1 MPASAL
7 KNEVASMLKSKRA
20 HKIGKVNT
28 EFLLRS
34 LNTEIFCDALNDCDC
49 NIADGKG
56 VLWAAKYL
64 EMPLVKMPI
73 LRQIQAIWQMVYSGA
88 SLVFY
93 PKYCRGP
100 ICENIPGLDALT
112 IMLEA
117 AQDTSEGVYF
127 FGAEKEVLSQAI
139 QKIQKKLPKL
149 KIAGCHEGF
158 NYKDEEMVEDI
169 NKSGAGLLVVAMGS
183 PKQEYWIRDNLGKL
197 ENIRVAVGEGGSL
210 DRIADPSEKAPKWMQ
225 AVSLEWLWRLFTGVN
240 RTGDPDRRT
249 KSRMGRIWNAVPV
262 FIYNV
267 VKWKLGEAGNAG
279 VVGNVEDE

>member
-1 MPASAL
+1 MAY
-7 KNEVASMLKSKRA
+7 
-20 HKIGKVNT
+20 T
-28 EFLLRS
+28 
-34 LNTEIFCDALNDCDC
+34 
-49 NIADGKG
+49 
-56 VLWAAKYL
+56 
-64 EMPLVKMPI
+64 
-73 LRQIQAIWQMVYSGA
+73 GA
-88 SLVFY
+88 SLIFY
-93 PKYCRGP
+93 PKYCRQP
-100 ICENIPGLDALT
+100 IGENIPGLDAMFL
-112 IMLEA
+112 MLEA
-117 AQDTSEGVYF
+117 AQDARESVYF
-127 FGAEKEVLSQAI
+127 FGAEEQILPKAI
-139 QKIQKKLPKL
+139 KGIQKKIPKL
-149 KIAGCHEGF
+149 KIAGFHEGY
-158 NYKDEEMVEDI
+158 NYKDTDMIKAI
-169 NKSGAGLLVVAMGS
+169 NKSGAKLLIVALGS